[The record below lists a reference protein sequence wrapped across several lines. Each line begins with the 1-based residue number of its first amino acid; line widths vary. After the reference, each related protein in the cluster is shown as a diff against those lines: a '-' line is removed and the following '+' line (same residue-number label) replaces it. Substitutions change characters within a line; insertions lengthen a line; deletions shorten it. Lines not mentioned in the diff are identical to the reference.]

1 MRSGAGSDRPMQ
13 IGEVAERTG
22 LSLRTLRHY
31 DEIGL
36 LRPSERSEG
45 GFRLYSEGDVTRLLV
60 IRRMKPLGFTLDE
73 MSEVMRLLE
82 GLGDSDEAPGADRLA
97 ELEQVIARA
106 EERRETLRRQVEMA
120 DEFIEALR
128 GQRGDATG
136 R

>member
-1 MRSGAGSDRPMQ
+1 
-13 IGEVAERTG
+13 
-22 LSLRTLRHY
+22 
-31 DEIGL
+31 
-36 LRPSERSEG
+36 
-45 GFRLYSEGDVTRLLV
+45 
-60 IRRMKPLGFTLDE
+60 
-73 MSEVMRLLE
+73 MRLLE

>member
-1 MRSGAGSDRPMQ
+1 
-13 IGEVAERTG
+13 
-22 LSLRTLRHY
+22 
-31 DEIGL
+31 
-36 LRPSERSEG
+36 
-45 GFRLYSEGDVTRLLV
+45 
-60 IRRMKPLGFTLDE
+60 MKPLGFTLDE

-82 GLGDSDEAPGADRLA
+82 VLGTGNDEAPDVDRLS